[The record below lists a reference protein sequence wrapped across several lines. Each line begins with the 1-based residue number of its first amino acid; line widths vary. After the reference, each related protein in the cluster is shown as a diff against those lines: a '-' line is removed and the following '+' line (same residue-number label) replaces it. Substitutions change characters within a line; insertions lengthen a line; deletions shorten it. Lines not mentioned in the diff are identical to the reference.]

1 MVKVYTKEHNAAKR
15 IKDSPYAGSARI
27 LGYDKLQCDCGLK
40 VSRKHRMP
48 RSHGENVESWV
59 KLLPLLLASVSLLGC
74 LVAHFMVLHS
84 MYYLSTQRQHP
95 QIK

>member
-1 MVKVYTKEHNAAKR
+1 MIKVFNGRCNMQINTKGV
-15 IKDSPYAGSARI
+15 PYAGAARI
-27 LGYDKLQCDCGLK
+27 LGYDKRQYDWVEGI
-40 VSRKHRMP
+40 RKAQDAEKLR
-48 RSHGENVESWV
+48 RKRRELG

-74 LVAHFMVLHS
+74 LVAHFMVLHN